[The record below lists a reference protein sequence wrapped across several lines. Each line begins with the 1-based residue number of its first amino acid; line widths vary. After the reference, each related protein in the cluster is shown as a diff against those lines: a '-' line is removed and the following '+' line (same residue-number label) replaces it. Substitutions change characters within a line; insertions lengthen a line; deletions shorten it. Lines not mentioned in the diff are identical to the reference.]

1 MTFAEYVQV
10 QLHNAED
17 KLKNFKPDW
26 WALSG
31 CDDVF
36 LAAQRVHIARDVL
49 RSLEDAAKK
58 GQAEKRRVALLY
70 RHLSK
75 QHRDKACW
83 PKRSTSITANLSD
96 QCELTAISEMLNMM
110 DQFRTDEMSSGS
122 VPDIIVS
129 FAP

>member
-1 MTFAEYVQV
+1 MTFAERVQV
-10 QLHNAED
+10 ELRTAEN
-17 KLKNFKPDW
+17 KLKDFVPDW
-26 WALSG
+26 WRLVG

-58 GQAEKRRVALLY
+58 GQDEKRRVSFLY

-83 PKRSTSITANLSD
+83 PKRSTSVTANLSNE
-96 QCELTAISEMLNMM
+96 CELVAISEMLNMM
-110 DQFRTDEMSSGS
+110 DEFRRATDPS
-122 VPDIIVS
+122 
-129 FAP
+129 A